1 MPGCPWRLGCTP
13 AATST
18 FQGVGRS
25 IGPPEQQDDVA
36 PRKRGPPRHPGRWTV
51 RIPRPL
57 IFAVALCL
65 AFGVALALA
74 APPTL
79 AADYPAPRE
88 GQWTVRDF
96 RFHTGEV
103 LPEVRLAYRTVG
115 DPSGEP
121 VLVLHG
127 TAGSSASMLTPAF
140 AGELFGAGQ
149 ALDAGKYFIILPDA
163 LGAGKSAKPSDGL
176 RTKFPNYNYD
186 DMVDAQ
192 YRLVA
197 EGLGIKHL
205 RLVLGNSMGS
215 MHAWIWGVKHP
226 RFMDA
231 LVPMASQPTE
241 MSSRN
246 WMMRR
251 LIVDSI
257 RNDPDW
263 NQPRAFRTAAVFY
276 GIATA
281 GGTLAYQKAA
291 PTRELADKLLDERL
305 AAKSTAD
312 ANDYLYQ
319 WDSSRDYN
327 PAPGLERIE
336 AAVLAINAA
345 DDERN
350 PPETGIMEH
359 ELKRVNGGRLHLIP
373 ASEAT
378 RGHLTTGMARLWQQ
392 QLREFLASVPRR
404 AM

>member
-1 MPGCPWRLGCTP
+1 
-13 AATST
+13 
-18 FQGVGRS
+18 
-25 IGPPEQQDDVA
+25 
-36 PRKRGPPRHPGRWTV
+36 V

-226 RFMDA
+226 RYMDA
-231 LVPMASQPTE
+231 LAPMASQPTA
-241 MSSRN
+241 MASRN

-251 LIVDSI
+251 LLIETV
-257 RNDPDW
+257 RNDPDYA
-263 NQPRAFRTAAVFY
+263 NGDYTAQPRSLK
-276 GIATA
+276 IANYMYAIGTN
-281 GGTLAYQKAA
+281 GGTLNYQKQL
-291 PTRELADKLLDERL
+291 PTSAQADKFIDERL
-305 AAKSTAD
+305 AAPLNVD
-312 ANDYLYQ
+312 ANNYLYA
-319 WDSSRDYN
+319 WESSRDYD
-327 PAPGLERIE
+327 PAPGLEKIE

-350 PPETGIMEH
+350 PPETGITETAM
-359 ELKRVNGGRLHLIP
+359 KRITNAKLYLIP
-373 ASEAT
+373 PSAET
-378 RGHLTTGMARLWQQ
+378 RGHSTTGAARFYVQP
-392 QLREFLASVPRR
+392 LRELLQAAPQKT
-404 AM
+404 M